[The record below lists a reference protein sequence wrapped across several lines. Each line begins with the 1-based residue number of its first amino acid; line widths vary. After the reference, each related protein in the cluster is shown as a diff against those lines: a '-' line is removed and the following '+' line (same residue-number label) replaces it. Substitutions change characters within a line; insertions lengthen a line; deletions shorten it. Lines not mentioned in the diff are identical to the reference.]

1 MRDQQHT
8 RTYYERQ
15 LRELK
20 DRLLIMSSQAES
32 MISDSIRSFV
42 DRRPTLAA
50 EVIESD
56 DEMDRLEI
64 EIDDLGF
71 EILALEQPVACD
83 LRFIATA
90 LKIVKDIERIGDTA
104 VNIAERSIELMR
116 EPELKRPLDMA
127 IMAEGAQRILRESLD
142 AFVN

>member
-50 EVIESD
+50 EVIERD
-56 DEMDRLEI
+56 DEMDRLEM
-64 EIDDLGF
+64 EIDNLCY

-83 LRFIATA
+83 LRFISTA
-90 LKIVKDIERIGDTA
+90 LRRVTDLVRIWLLGRQDL
-104 VNIAERSIELMR
+104 VAEVIDLH
-116 EPELKRPLDMA
+116 LKPVH
-127 IMAEGAQRILRESLD
+127 
-142 AFVN
+142 FVI